1 LLGSLLKG
9 AEIIELRSDLGGG
22 KTTFVKGLARGSGS
36 KSHVVSPTFT
46 LNRVYEAPNFAI
58 HHYDFY
64 RLNDAGI
71 MADQLA
77 ETIED
82 RRAVVVVEWA
92 DIVDDVL
99 PKDRISI
106 EFKPAA
112 DEPDER
118 NISISYPA
126 KYSRLI
132 KRLETDWAESRP

>member
-1 LLGSLLKG
+1 
-9 AEIIELRSDLGGG
+9 
-22 KTTFVKGLARGSGS
+22 
-36 KSHVVSPTFT
+36 
-46 LNRVYEAPNFAI
+46 
-58 HHYDFY
+58 
-64 RLNDAGI
+64 